1 MNQYASFE
9 SMTQTQ
15 LMNCINEVSFA
26 LDDLLLYLDTHPY
39 DCQALQYADQ
49 FTRQRNAAVAVY
61 SRRFEPLT
69 IDSMEVSQDSSWN
82 WILQPWPWEITGK
95 GGCCSCGTMK
105 RDCNT
110 R

>member
-39 DCQALQYADQ
+39 DCKALQYAEQ

-69 IDSMEVSQDSSWN
+69 IDSMEVSQDRSIHAISFTKVYDVRPKSMRFADRYWN
-82 WILQPWPWEITGK
+82 
-95 GGCCSCGTMK
+95 
-105 RDCNT
+105 
-110 R
+110 

>member
-39 DCQALQYADQ
+39 DCKALQYADQ

-82 WILQPWPWEITGK
+82 WILQPWPWEITVK
-95 GGCCSCGTMK
+95 GGCCSCGTM
-105 RDCNT
+105 
-110 R
+110 